1 MCPLCKIS
9 IIKIIIITITYDIHK
24 IWITFSCHNTVV
36 AFFILNIVAL
46 CLSTEQSVNL
56 VSWKRGD
63 ASQALLYNLS
73 RYVTSSHAAIT
84 HHEEKVKV
92 RNQIVPV
99 STSSSYPRGV
109 SGQTGRS
116 APPGASIV
124 SGGEGA
130 RLSDRPD
137 SSSERSPFDL
147 PSSWFLNTNWWGGTK
162 HPDAQPA
169 RPPGPRQSYVLSCR
183 ADSTTHTEWGGVGGL
198 KPETQNNIVP
208 LFSFLLW
215 FLFSLSIFSTFTATS
230 QPLSVMSEPAE
241 FPQSLNWSRFSSLI
255 GVIPSLRDLRIR
267 TTVKMGRDVNALAG
281 RSVWTVVQFVS
292 KKWFKNKSWLDATH
306 LSINP
311 SEHHQTRLL
320 ATLVNSCKQKN
331 YKTGRQIRIPHK
343 HELTGSVRL
352 L

>member
-24 IWITFSCHNTVV
+24 IWIQFSCHNTVV

-46 CLSTEQSVNL
+46 CLSVNL

-63 ASQALLYNLS
+63 GSQALLYNLS
-73 RYVTSSHAAIT
+73 GYVTSSHAAIA
-84 HHEEKVKV
+84 HHEEKVKG

-124 SGGEGA
+124 SGDEGA
-130 RLSDRPD
+130 RLSDWPD

-162 HPDAQPA
+162 HPDDQPA

-183 ADSTTHTEWGGVGGL
+183 ADSTTHTEWGGGGL

-208 LFSFLLW
+208 LFGFLLW

-230 QPLSVMSEPAE
+230 QPLSVMSEPAVTCYS
-241 FPQSLNWSRFSSLI
+241 FSAWPAYQNHGQNGTGCKCTCRKFSLNWRP
-255 GVIPSLRDLRIR
+255 VC
-267 TTVKMGRDVNALAG
+267 
-281 RSVWTVVQFVS
+281 VQEI
-292 KKWFKNKSWLDATH
+292 AQ
-306 LSINP
+306 
-311 SEHHQTRLL
+311 E
-320 ATLVNSCKQKN
+320 
-331 YKTGRQIRIPHK
+331 
-343 HELTGSVRL
+343 
-352 L
+352 